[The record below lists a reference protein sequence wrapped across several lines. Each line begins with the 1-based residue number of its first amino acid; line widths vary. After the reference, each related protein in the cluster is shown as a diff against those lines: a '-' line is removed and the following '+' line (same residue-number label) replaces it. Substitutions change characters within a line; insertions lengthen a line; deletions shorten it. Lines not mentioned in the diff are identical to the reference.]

1 MIYLNPFFPNSGVS
15 KRLGGSITLACWLL
29 LLTACSNDLADLQKE
44 VADIKS
50 KATEKLEAL
59 PPIKP
64 YESFK
69 YDASDERSPFMPSS
83 SGKSN
88 VANSLRP
95 NANRPREFLEQ
106 FSLDT
111 LQMVGTL
118 DMAGRHYGLV
128 QEKDGLVHHVQVGGH
143 IGQAD
148 GRIVSITNTRIAV
161 IELVPDGLGGYIERP
176 AALTLKE

>member
-1 MIYLNPFFPNSGVS
+1 MKALEKYIRVPKASKITILVFICSGLMLS
-15 KRLGGSITLACWLL
+15 G
-29 LLTACSNDLADLQKE
+29 CSNDMEDLKKE
-44 VADIKS
+44 VEEIKS
-50 KATEKLEAL
+50 KSTEKIDAL

-69 YDASDERSPFMPSS
+69 YGATDERSPFMPSS

-88 VANSLRP
+88 LANSVRP
-95 NANRPREFLEQ
+95 NATRPREFLEQ

-118 DMAGRHYGLV
+118 DMSGKHYGLV
-128 QEKDGLVHHVQVGGH
+128 VAKDGLVHHVQVGSH

-148 GRIVSITNTRIAV
+148 GRIVSITGTRISV
-161 IELVPDGLGGYIERP
+161 IELVPDGMGGYIERP